1 MLAGKVDSL
10 KKTVVAGWVRTA
22 PGQQARV
29 WTTLG
34 SERIETTADLPR
46 KQAKPGDPVFGFRL
60 VLPREFPVAALADGT
75 LTIEAGCGAETIT
88 LGLWEPLA
96 IAATLAGF
104 DAAMLTRALPFL
116 DPDRRLLLAAGRAEE
131 AAPVQPVTFSQAE
144 FNEAFYQEAYPDVRE
159 AVRQGTVTS
168 GYDHYLRFGRG
179 EGRKFM
185 TTPPD

>member
-1 MLAGKVDSL
+1 MLIGKVDSL
-10 KKTVVAGWVRTA
+10 KKTTVAGWVRTDA
-22 PGQQARV
+22 GRQARV
-29 WTTLG
+29 WTMIG
-34 SERIETTADLPR
+34 DERIETVADLPR
-46 KQAKPGDPVFGFRL
+46 KQAKPGDHVFGFRL
-60 VLPREFPVAALADGT
+60 VLPREFPVGALTDGT
-75 LTIEAGCGAETIT
+75 LAIEAGCGEETVT

-104 DAAMLTRALPFL
+104 DPAMLTRALPFL
-116 DPDRRLLLAAGRAEE
+116 DPGRRLLLAGGRADEP
-131 AAPVQPVTFSQAE
+131 ALVQPVTFSQAE

-185 TTPPD
+185 TTPPG

>member
-10 KKTVVAGWVRTA
+10 KKTTVAGWVRTTD
-22 PGQQARV
+22 GRQARV
-29 WTTLG
+29 WTTIG
-34 SERIETTADLPR
+34 SDRIETTADLPR
-46 KQAKPGDPVFGFRL
+46 KQTKPDDHVFGFRL
-60 VLPREFPVAALADGT
+60 VLPQEFPVGALTDGT
-75 LTIEAGCGAETIT
+75 LTIEAGCGDETIT

-96 IAATLAGF
+96 IAATLNAF
-104 DAAMLTRALPFL
+104 DATMLARALPFL
-116 DPDRRLLLAAGRAEE
+116 DPDRRRLLAAGKVEE
-131 AAPVQPVTFSQAE
+131 PARSQPVTFSQAE

-185 TTPPD
+185 TTPPG